1 MENIENKEFGKLFNS
16 VSLISEEHLELILTT
31 MSQKESI
38 YLLVQAV
45 KHAHHLGTYSI
56 GETEVIS
63 KAIRVISKITDDEP
77 NNI

>member
-1 MENIENKEFGKLFNS
+1 MENSENKEFGKLFNS

-31 MSQKESI
+31 MSQKEAI

-63 KAIRVISKITDDEP
+63 KAIRVISKSTEEP
-77 NNI
+77 TENS